1 MQCLFPPPK
10 CFQKQSTKKECQF
23 KSHLKKAGK
32 ETSAKSLK
40 GPWAYRGHHC
50 PPQLGVA
57 VGMILSFALQYH
69 GISVASTPPGT
80 AGFQVSLPVK
90 PLGQAFLKEMGSF
103 FRHRISPRKLTL
115 EKHILTGCETGCY
128 MLRSLCPKIGGFP
141 FAKSSQYCG
150 SCDGKVFKMCA
161 TCSRSS
167 PKTSCLTSGVPLTK
181 SLVSG
186 EVLRESDQNIA
197 GMHVKITR
205 SSAFARWQRKILKV
219 D

>member
-1 MQCLFPPPK
+1 MSLRGFELDLCSNSLLRSFVTCLKSKDFLGPNQARQWPFYAMQCLFPPPK

-57 VGMILSFALQYH
+57 VGVILSFALQYH

-90 PLGQAFLKEMGSF
+90 PLGQAFKKENGEF
-103 FRHRISPRKLTL
+103 FSPSHLT
-115 EKHILTGCETGCY
+115 
-128 MLRSLCPKIGGFP
+128 
-141 FAKSSQYCG
+141 
-150 SCDGKVFKMCA
+150 
-161 TCSRSS
+161 
-167 PKTSCLTSGVPLTK
+167 
-181 SLVSG
+181 
-186 EVLRESDQNIA
+186 
-197 GMHVKITR
+197 
-205 SSAFARWQRKILKV
+205 
-219 D
+219 

>member
-1 MQCLFPPPK
+1 MSLRGFELNLCSNSLLRSFLTYLKSKDFLAQIKHGNENFMQCNVFPPPK

-57 VGMILSFALQYH
+57 VGVILSFALQYH

-103 FRHRISPRKLTL
+103 FRHRISPRKLTY
-115 EKHILTGCETGCY
+115 HW
-128 MLRSLCPKIGGFP
+128 SNKIP
-141 FAKSSQYCG
+141 NAYI
-150 SCDGKVFKMCA
+150 GKNTFKRA
-161 TCSRSS
+161 VTC
-167 PKTSCLTSGVPLTK
+167 
-181 SLVSG
+181 
-186 EVLRESDQNIA
+186 
-197 GMHVKITR
+197 
-205 SSAFARWQRKILKV
+205 
-219 D
+219 